1 MLFQRIRIGC
11 REAEGWWRMMI
22 TKKASALAAALAA
35 AILLTACGSKEYL
48 KDIKATDYVTLGNYI
63 GIAASAEEPAV
74 QDGMVD
80 RYLDMYVRPAY
91 ATTEEVTGRAV
102 ENGDTVNMDY
112 IGYIDGETFDGGSAE
127 GASLTI
133 GSHQFIDGF
142 EEGLIGARIGE
153 KVRLDLQ
160 FPDPYRSNPDLA
172 GVPVVFEVRV
182 NSISRQILPELTDE
196 FVQSLN
202 LEGIGT
208 EKELRDYLYNNF
220 YQSAVQTYENS
231 IESAL
236 TTAVMAN
243 CTFKEPPASMRERFA
258 KNIEDAMKAQ
268 AAVQNMTLT
277 EYMQNFYGMSEEDY
291 QEKFQEDSLELTQQ
305 YIMYQAIADAEGLN
319 PTDEEIQE
327 EIDYRVEAYHYESE
341 EEYRKSSDIE
351 LLREQVMRDKVMAF
365 LKEKGKIETITE
377 QKGE

>member
-1 MLFQRIRIGC
+1 MKII
-11 REAEGWWRMMI
+11 
-22 TKKASALAAALAA
+22 KKAGALAAALAA
-35 AILLTACGSKEYL
+35 VTLLTACGSKEYL
-48 KDIKATDYVTLGNYI
+48 KDIRAADYVTLGNYI
-63 GIAASAEEPAV
+63 GIEASADEPVV

-80 RYLDMYVRPAY
+80 RYLDLYVRAAY

-112 IGYIDGETFDGGSAE
+112 TGYIDGETFDGGSAE

-142 EEGLIGARIGE
+142 EEGLIGARTGE
-153 KVRLDLQ
+153 EVTLDLQ
-160 FPDPYRSNPDLA
+160 FPDPYLSNPDLA

-182 NSISRQILPELTDE
+182 NGISRQVLPELTDE

-202 LEGIGT
+202 LEGIST
-208 EKELRDYLYNNF
+208 EKELRDYIYDNF
-220 YQSAVQTYENS
+220 YQSAVAAYENS
-231 IESAL
+231 IESTL
-236 TTAVMAN
+236 TTAAMAN

-258 KNIEDAMKAQ
+258 KNIEDAMNAQ
-268 AAVQNMTLT
+268 AVVQNMTLT
-277 EYMQNFYGMSEEDY
+277 EYMQSFYGMSEEDY
-291 QEKFQEDSLELTQQ
+291 QEKFQEDSLGLTQQ

-319 PTDEEIQE
+319 PTEEEIQE

-341 EEYRKSSDIE
+341 EEYRKNSDIE

-365 LKEKGKIETITE
+365 LKEKGKIETITAE
-377 QKGE
+377 KGE